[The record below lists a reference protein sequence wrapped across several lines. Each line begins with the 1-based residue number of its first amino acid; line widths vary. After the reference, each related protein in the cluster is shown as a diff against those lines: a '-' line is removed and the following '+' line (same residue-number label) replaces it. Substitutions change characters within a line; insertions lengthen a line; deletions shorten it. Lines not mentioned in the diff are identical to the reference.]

1 MTIEEDRVMVTNPL
15 GKRESNIPMTV
26 NWEKKKSGDEE
37 GDKED
42 WIWILML
49 PVIHVAVTEM
59 WCVGMKASDWKG
71 K

>member
-42 WIWILML
+42 WI
-49 PVIHVAVTEM
+49 
-59 WCVGMKASDWKG
+59 
-71 K
+71 